1 MAIAGSGFYGLTL
14 EKFFNG
20 TSLPASGLESETATK
35 VLMLLDAYTPAYD
48 THDFRDDVTA
58 NEVSGTGYT
67 AGGNVLTSTE
77 VTLASG
83 IWTYDT
89 ADPSWPASTIANAM
103 AAVIYFARGGASSA
117 DELIMLSDFVTAASS
132 SAGTFT
138 IQVSAS
144 GWATQDYVP

>member
-1 MAIAGSGFYGLTL
+1 MAIAGSGFYGPTL
-14 EKFFNG
+14 EKFFIG
-20 TSLPASGLESETATK
+20 TSLPAGGLESETATK

-89 ADPSWPASTIANAM
+89 ADPSWAGFND
-103 AAVIYFARGGASSA
+103 RQRDGGGH
-117 DELIMLSDFVTAASS
+117 LLRPWRRVV
-132 SAGTFT
+132 G
-138 IQVSAS
+138 
-144 GWATQDYVP
+144 